1 MHIKNAT
8 PLKKLTAS
16 KNWDPSTFPPFWK
29 FGRRLN
35 SPSSRYTDNT
45 SMKISNTPFFKTTL
59 LYQLHPSFGKIW
71 IPPFS
76 KILETQPPPFIKEG
90 GGGVQ
95 PWYIFVSC
103 LWSWFVRILSEWLII
118 THCKI
123 YFWGSSPCFGFAI
136 QAWF

>member
-35 SPSSRYTDNT
+35 SPSSRYADNT
-45 SMKISNTPFFKTTL
+45 SMKITNTPFFKTTL
-59 LYQLHPSFGKIW
+59 LYQLHPTLEKSESLLFQKFW
-71 IPPFS
+71 KLSLPP
-76 KILETQPPPFIKEG
+76 LLRRG

-95 PWYIFVSC
+95 LWYIFVSC